1 MRSQLTCARHC
12 LSQPSCSCLPCL
24 HSRLILPAC
33 PHLLTPAAVLG
44 CIPCIFATCSWVARD
59 MSGAT
64 FSDWYPY
71 LREGTSQALMRSN
84 HPFRVFSCWNG
95 GVVVPAAYILND
107 GITFRTWRSGEVRSL
122 HPNADK
128 SEVRGRTTRGV
139 FSTAGRRRP
148 GEPPWIN

>member
-1 MRSQLTCARHC
+1 MSVSRYSLSIGFAPFC
-12 LSQPSCSCLPCL
+12 LSSLL
-24 HSRLILPAC
+24 LELLRGYRLIHAAAVCSLLLLL
-33 PHLLTPAAVLG
+33 LLTLRCRGYHHRHHHYDHHDALSL
-44 CIPCIFATCSWVARD
+44 CSWVARD

-71 LREGTSQALMRSN
+71 LREGTSQALMRAN

-95 GVVVPAAYILND
+95 GVVVPAAYVLHD

-128 SEVRGRTTRGV
+128 SEVR
-139 FSTAGRRRP
+139 
-148 GEPPWIN
+148 